1 MGTREVT
8 KTEAGRGLKN
18 CITPIAREVNP
29 KMGTI
34 QNLTHVSPIS
44 IEAEATRQAREDMT
58 RTTREITDPV
68 VEVGVGV
75 MTGQSHLTIETPVIL
90 PNKKRGRTPNIKT
103 NSLTKLRMVTGYISA
118 IYAHTL
124 TLTDQNV
131 RPLVS
136 GKAQTRFS
144 FGVR

>member
-1 MGTREVT
+1 M
-8 KTEAGRGLKN
+8 
-18 CITPIAREVNP
+18 
-29 KMGTI
+29 
-34 QNLTHVSPIS
+34 
-44 IEAEATRQAREDMT
+44 REDT
-58 RTTREITDPV
+58 TQTTREITDPA

-75 MTGQSHLTIETPVIL
+75 MTGRSHLTIETRVIL
-90 PNKKRGRTPNIKT
+90 PEIKRGKTPNTKT
-103 NSLTKLRMVTGYISA
+103 NNLTKIRMVMGYISA
-118 IYAHTL
+118 IYAHML